1 VKCRACGKENSDHY
15 KFCLSC
21 GETLE
26 APQAEPKTRSRY
38 TLPKVDQLA
47 MLLAEADD
55 YEKFEM
61 LDEAITCIRRAVAMA
76 PKRGDLKD
84 RLQTLQARKR
94 AKG

>member
-1 VKCRACGKENSDHY
+1 MRCQACGKDNSDHF

-21 GETLE
+21 GETLQVA
-26 APQAEPKTRSRY
+26 APEPKAKSLYSR
-38 TLPKVDQLA
+38 PKVDQLTA
-47 MLLAEADD
+47 LLAEAED

-61 LDEAITCIRRAVAMA
+61 FDEAIACLRRAVALA

-84 RLQTLQARKR
+84 RLQTLQAHRR